1 MKTMTKTDLIFA
13 LYTLNRRW
21 TNGSLLFHRNFDGHI
36 VSMQQSGSH
45 WIKNQL
51 ASVLSQ
57 LYGLPPLAH
66 IQDDS
71 IIGHTKSPPKYKN
84 IPQIVHS
91 HGYPHGLTLK
101 LPFLHYPKYLVLVR
115 DLKESLVSHYERF
128 KGDYGN
134 CDFSTYLRG
143 DVRQDKFHSDIWSRM
158 RFMNEW
164 GRLVEQYPQSVMP
177 LRYEDMKSDA
187 GGSLSR
193 TCDFFGIKNVT
204 PAIVAAA
211 LEDAS
216 RDKMA
221 EKPNP
226 DITTIVVRKE
236 ERKNVADYFTGDN
249 GAFFDATTARYL
261 KHGFGYDL
269 PTIER
274 KMAA

>member
-1 MKTMTKTDLIFA
+1 MMTKTDLIFA

-21 TNGSLLFHRNFDGHI
+21 TNGSLLMHRNFDGHI

-51 ASVLSQ
+51 ASVLAQ
-57 LYGLPPLAH
+57 LYNLPPLAH

-91 HGYPHGLTLK
+91 HGYPHGFTLM

-134 CDFSTYLRG
+134 CDFATYLRG
-143 DVRQDKFHSDIWSRM
+143 DVRQKTFHSDIWSRM

-164 GRLVEQYPQSVMP
+164 GRMLEKYPQSVMP
-177 LRYEDMKSDA
+177 LKYEDMKADA
-187 GGSLSR
+187 GGSLR
-193 TCDFFGIKNVT
+193 RVCQFFSIQNVT
-204 PAIVAAA
+204 DAVIDSA
-211 LEDAS
+211 LAEAS
-216 RDKMA
+216 RDRMA

-226 DITTIVVRKE
+226 EVTTIVVRKE
-236 ERKNVADYFTGDN
+236 PRMDVAAYFNGEN

-261 KHGFGYDL
+261 RHDFGYDL
-269 PTIER
+269 RGAQR